1 MVTYT
6 RPVYGKRKINYLQG
20 IEPSMYNDHYKY
32 IEFINNHVRC
42 VPPNLDKMLARPKDD
57 GSPLPVYMKGCISRE
72 ACNIMTERSLK
83 MNNFAEGKFRSNYTS
98 FWPKTSFNK
107 IINLNILNSETF
119 LANLVGGG
127 NNLKLMGTN
136 FQKSLRFYNR
146 NYKELMKEGLL
157 TKFDSITL
165 KTIRPHNKI
174 ESKELEKFL
183 SNYEIE
189 KKRDINADIEKKIL
203 KY

>member
-1 MVTYT
+1 
-6 RPVYGKRKINYLQG
+6 
-20 IEPSMYNDHYKY
+20 
-32 IEFINNHVRC
+32 
-42 VPPNLDKMLARPKDD
+42 
-57 GSPLPVYMKGCISRE
+57 
-72 ACNIMTERSLK
+72 MTERSLK

-98 FWPKTSFNK
+98 FWLKTSFNK

-183 SNYEIE
+183 NNYEIE